1 MEAYQR
7 KIGILLSYTLTFVNV
22 IVGFIYIPLLIGHLG
37 QNEYGLFQLMG
48 SILIYLSL
56 FDFGLSTTVT
66 RFYSKYI
73 ALNDIKNQENVLAIS
88 TAIYLFL
95 SVVLAICG
103 YVFYFYLEKIFS
115 SSLSSA
121 EIISAKKMYIV
132 ILFIAVI
139 TIATSVFNSIINAH
153 ERFIFLRLLSIIQT
167 IMRPILVFAVFT
179 VQANALIVVSVQA
192 FLILFGIIL
201 KVYYSVY
208 KLKVKIK
215 MHYFDKCLFK
225 EMIKYSF
232 FIFIT
237 ALMDQIFW
245 QSDQIIL
252 GIILGTTSVAVYSI
266 ASQIILYY
274 MTLST
279 SMSSVFLPNI
289 TKRVMNK
296 ASDSELSQIFV
307 RMGRIQYILLGAV
320 FSGFILFGKDFIF
333 IWVGEG
339 FLQSYYIAL
348 IIMIPFTIDLIQNI
362 GLTVLQ
368 AKNMYKFRALVFFF
382 MSITNVIFSIPLAI
396 HFGGI
401 GTAIA
406 TGVSY
411 LIGNGLIMNVY
422 YLKKVNLD
430 IFIFW
435 KQIFKLSIPIF
446 FSVLIGIFIQQINF
460 HSVTLTFAFKTII
473 YSIIYFSLMWVIGM
487 NRDEK
492 NIISNFLKVLCSKVS
507 LKI

>member
-1 MEAYQR
+1 MELNQR
-7 KIGILLSYTLTFVNV
+7 KSGIILSYILTFTNV
-22 IVGFIYIPLLIGHLG
+22 IVGFIYIPLLIHYLG

-66 RFYSKYI
+66 RYYSKYI

-88 TAIYLFL
+88 SMIYSVL
-95 SVVLAICG
+95 SVLLAIFG

-115 SSLSSA
+115 DSLSDTQ
-121 EIISAKKMYIV
+121 IISAKKMYIV
-132 ILFIAVI
+132 ILFIAVV
-139 TIATSVFNSIINAH
+139 TIFTSVFNSIINAH
-153 ERFIFLRLLSIIQT
+153 EKFIFLRLLSIVQT
-167 IMRPILVFAVFT
+167 ILRPILVLAVFT
-179 VQANALIVVSVQA
+179 VQANALIVVLIQA
-192 FLILFGIIL
+192 FLIMVGVIL
-201 KVYYSVY
+201 KIYYSIY
-208 KLKVKIK
+208 KLEVKIK
-215 MHYFDKCLFK
+215 MHYFDKSLFK

-252 GIILGTTSVAVYSI
+252 GIILGTASVAVYSI
-266 ASQIILYY
+266 ASQIIMYY

-279 SMSSVFLPNI
+279 AMSSVFLPNI
-289 TKRVMNK
+289 TKRVMGK
-296 ASDSELSQIFV
+296 ATDLELTKIFV
-307 RMGRIQYILLGAV
+307 KMGRLQYILLGAV
-320 FSGFILFGKDFIF
+320 FSGFILFGKDFIS
-333 IWVGEG
+333 IWVGED
-339 FLQSYYIAL
+339 FLHSYYIAL
-348 IIMIPFTIDLIQNI
+348 IVMIPFTIDLIQNI
-362 GLTVLQ
+362 GLTILQ

-382 MSITNVIFSIPLAI
+382 MSIINIIFSIPLAI

-435 KQIFKLSIPIF
+435 NQILKLSIPIF
-446 FSVLIGIFIQQINF
+446 FSVLIGVFIQIINF
-460 HSVTLTFAFKTII
+460 DSLMLTFAFKITL
-473 YSIIYFSLMWVIGM
+473 YSSIYFSLMWIIGM
-487 NRDEK
+487 NREEK
-492 NIISNFLKVLCSKVS
+492 NIILDFFKVISSKVT